1 MWKSRWPSWVHGFR
15 GRKATLNQSNEGGG
29 GGGLFVCVCFSLFG
43 WVGGCLSFFLL
54 GGWGMPFFHSFFFH
68 SVFFINLF
76 FGGWV
81 GRGVGGGGLYI
92 LLFLFKLHVLV
103 EKK

>member
-1 MWKSRWPSWVHGFR
+1 
-15 GRKATLNQSNEGGG
+15 
-29 GGGLFVCVCFSLFG
+29 
-43 WVGGCLSFFLL
+43 
-54 GGWGMPFFHSFFFH
+54 MPFFHSFFFH

-81 GRGVGGGGLYI
+81 GRGVGWGVGGGGLYI

-103 EKK
+103 ENKKFEANFG